1 MITAGC
7 MTNCLSGIVI
17 TDDSL
22 KAYTVIFSVYVNRL
36 VQYVQSQSNNRT
48 LEFFLSQYPFIESLV
63 WFVAELRF
71 TSNSFTLFHAGQV
84 CLYFWNGFKS
94 QPRHWPES
102 LQKMQRQADLD
113 LDSI

>member
-1 MITAGC
+1 MI
-7 MTNCLSGIVI
+7 S
-17 TDDSL
+17 DDSL